1 MCISHVDIEAQS
13 TLQLQ
18 NTSKKI
24 NIPKCLTK
32 ILMGKLQQLVI
43 NDLTY
48 IILNNRKLNSN
59 QPTFTSS
66 KYATGETV
74 R

>member
-24 NIPKCLTK
+24 KIPKCLTK
-32 ILMGKLQQLVI
+32 ILMGKLHQLVI
-43 NDLTY
+43 NDQTY
-48 IILNNRKLNSN
+48 TILNNNK
-59 QPTFTSS
+59 T
-66 KYATGETV
+66 K
-74 R
+74 